1 MFRGGRVGKPIS
13 GDSGESVSR
22 AGQGGTGALCRV
34 QSVEREVWDGSRRG
48 RQRFGSL
55 LEAAHTGGRFRGT
68 FRIRKVALGTAG
80 ALGEERGWWWALGL
94 G

>member
-1 MFRGGRVGKPIS
+1 MGKPIS

-55 LEAAHTGGRFRGT
+55 QEAALMGGRFRGSY
-68 FRIRKVALGTAG
+68 RIRKVALGTAG
-80 ALGEERGWWWALGL
+80 GLGGERGWLRALRL